1 MNWIIGI
8 FELTDEQMEKARANN
23 LSKNT
28 VQCRIYRYGWD
39 AEKAVSTP
47 VEKKRTLVRG
57 HTEKQV
63 LKRTEMLKKMG
74 WVPLM
79 DKPKLDPG
87 SIYAGQSE
95 SYVMVLEGHVRAA
108 KY

>member
-8 FELTDEQMEKARANN
+8 FELTDEQMEKARENN

-28 VQCRIYRYGWD
+28 VQSRIYRWGWD

-47 VEKKRTLVRG
+47 VGKKRTLVRG

-63 LKRTEMLKKMG
+63 LKRTETLKKLG

-87 SIYAGQSE
+87 SIYAGQAE
-95 SYVMVLEGHVRAA
+95 SYVMVLEGHVGAA
-108 KY
+108 KH